1 MLKVKA
7 VLFSLVPFL
16 VIFSISIFIYASF
29 QSTPALLLVFFLT
42 LLSFVVSIRVYKRM
56 MNRSGEKVKH
66 VETDLPRIENDL
78 IYIDVESFAEKF
90 SKEKG
95 ILYLAG
101 EKVVND
107 KTNLEAVSYDK
118 LTDELEIRFSSR
130 IKINAKG
137 MQNIGVG
144 DKQVC
149 LFFFEKLTVKV
160 GNRSRYFSMH
170 KKELYEHRGEEKSHV
185 IFTHSIPPLVF
196 HW

>member
-7 VLFSLVPFL
+7 IIFSLVPFL
-16 VIFSISIFIYASF
+16 AILLISIFIYGSF

-42 LLSFVVSIRVYKRM
+42 LVSFVVSAGVYKRIM
-56 MNRSGEKVKH
+56 KRSGEKIKH

-78 IYIDVESFAEKF
+78 IYIDVESFADKF

-95 ILYLAG
+95 LLYLAG
-101 EKVVND
+101 EKVVGD
-107 KTNLEAVSYDK
+107 KVNLEGVSYDK
-118 LTDELEIRFSSR
+118 LTDELEIRLSPR
-130 IKINAKG
+130 IKINATG
-137 MQNIGVG
+137 MQNIGIG

-160 GNRSRYFSMH
+160 GNRSRYFSMS
-170 KKELYEHRGEEKSHV
+170 KKELYEHKGEEKSHV